1 MKTIVHLSDLH
12 FGRTDP
18 ELVAAL
24 VADVGEAGPD
34 LGVVSGDLTQ
44 RARDREFR
52 AARAFL
58 DALPGPRLVVP
69 GNHDVPLYNPVAR
82 LLFGLRGYRRHIA
95 GDVAPFH
102 RDDECAVLGV
112 NTARSLAI
120 KSGRISPGQLRAVG
134 RALRGLPPG
143 LTKVL
148 VTHHPFD
155 LPPRSHHDKVVG
167 GARRAIEALAELG
180 VDVVLSGHAH
190 QAHAGH
196 SATRFRA
203 AHRALLF
210 VQAGTATSTRVR
222 GEPNS
227 WNVVRLDGGGVRVE
241 RRAWS
246 DAERRFVAVD
256 VQHFR
261 RASSGWS
268 SEVLAPPALAGAS
281 SAAS

>member
-12 FGRTDP
+12 FGRADP
-18 ELVAAL
+18 ELLGPLIEHVRGAA
-24 VADVGEAGPD
+24 PD
-34 LGVVSGDLTQ
+34 LVVVSGDLTQ

-52 AARAFL
+52 EARAFL
-58 DALPGPRLVVP
+58 DALPSPRLVVP

-95 GDVAPFH
+95 AEVAPFY
-102 RDDECAVLGV
+102 RNDECAVLGV
-112 NTARSLAI
+112 NTARSLTV
-120 KSGRISPGQLRAVG
+120 KDGRISSGQLRAIERVF
-134 RALRGLPPG
+134 RGVPPEV
-143 LTKVL
+143 TKVL

-155 LPPRSHHDKVVG
+155 LPPRSHHDRVVG

-203 AHRALLF
+203 AHRAILL

-222 GEPNS
+222 EEPNS
-227 WNVVRLDGGGVRVE
+227 WNIVRLDGGGVRVE
-241 RRAWS
+241 RQAWS
-246 DAERRFVAVD
+246 GALGRFVTVD
-256 VQHFR
+256 DQHFR
-261 RASSGWS
+261 RAPSGWS
-268 SEVLAPPALAGAS
+268 SEAFAPPALG
-281 SAAS
+281 